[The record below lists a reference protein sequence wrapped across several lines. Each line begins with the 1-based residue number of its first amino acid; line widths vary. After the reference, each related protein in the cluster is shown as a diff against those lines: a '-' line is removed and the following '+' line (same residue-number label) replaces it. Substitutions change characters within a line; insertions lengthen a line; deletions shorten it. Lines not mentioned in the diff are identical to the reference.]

1 MNGQGNTSPA
11 RLSGMEAAMRSLVL
25 PQMIRKPI
33 PRSQRR
39 TRTFFLFTAP
49 WLLGFILLTIF
60 PLAFGLFISLTNYD
74 GLNLNNLNF
83 VGIRNYQTAFQ
94 DPNVQLTFDRTLVW
108 TALNLPTWLILSLL
122 LAVIANQKVKGIGVF
137 RTLFYLP
144 SIIPA
149 VGLVWTWKIL
159 LEKNYGLLNAIIS
172 IWRPGTAIGWLTDQ
186 AMFGVT
192 AMALWNGLG
201 AGMIIFLAGLQGVP
215 DELVEAAKIDGAGS
229 FRVFWHITLP
239 MMTPVIFYQLVM
251 GLISAFQQ
259 LTIPWLAT
267 TSPGVIGVP
276 PRSIY
281 LYMIN
286 VYQQIFGV
294 GRFGYGMAMLWLLI
308 VVILIL
314 TFLVFRSQRYWVYS
328 EAEEK

>member
-1 MNGQGNTSPA
+1 
-11 RLSGMEAAMRSLVL
+11 
-25 PQMIRKPI
+25 
-33 PRSQRR
+33 
-39 TRTFFLFTAP
+39 
-49 WLLGFILLTIF
+49 
-60 PLAFGLFISLTNYD
+60 
-74 GLNLNNLNF
+74 
-83 VGIRNYQTAFQ
+83 
-94 DPNVQLTFDRTLVW
+94 
-108 TALNLPTWLILSLL
+108 
-122 LAVIANQKVKGIGVF
+122 
-137 RTLFYLP
+137 
-144 SIIPA
+144 
-149 VGLVWTWKIL
+149 
-159 LEKNYGLLNAIIS
+159 
-172 IWRPGTAIGWLTDQ
+172 
-186 AMFGVT
+186 
-192 AMALWNGLG
+192 MALWNGLG

>member
-1 MNGQGNTSPA
+1 MFIS
-11 RLSGMEAAMRSLVL
+11 
-25 PQMIRKPI
+25 
-33 PRSQRR
+33 
-39 TRTFFLFTAP
+39 P
-49 WLLGFILLTIF
+49 WLLGFIVLTIF

-74 GLNLNNLNF
+74 GLNLNTLDF
-83 VGIRNYQTAFQ
+83 VGMQNYQTAFQ
-94 DPNVQLTFDRTLVW
+94 DPKAQLTFDRTLVW
-108 TALNLPTWLILSLL
+108 TAINLPTWLIFSLL
-122 LAVIANQKVKGIGVF
+122 LAVVANQKVKGIGIY

-229 FRVFWHITLP
+229 FRVFWHVTLP

-267 TSPGVIGVP
+267 TSGSIGVP

-328 EAEEK
+328 EAEAK